1 MEDNNTIE
9 ESNKGFS
16 LSSIKVGRDFKSIGK
31 LILKTIRKPIKFLG
45 GLLELNLFFLIL
57 TILISSIATFVNAK
71 LFTGILISTGA
82 LDTLN
87 NLKLPDSFNPYLNIT
102 TLSLITAATLE
113 GFIAIFEIVR
123 SKSASMVFTLLSIGV
138 MGYSYFQNSDSGYG
152 RLVIGVL
159 LVIATSIL
167 ADKTLKKKVVKWE
180 ELSLKTR
187 FGLWLKFKFFKLAN
201 SSKEPVEILRLNFQH
216 LKNVYGI
223 RQDSLKKQLIRLD
236 MFDVRFFKQLPAD
249 RKKRKKD

>member
-1 MEDNNTIE
+1 MDNNNIVE
-9 ESNKGFS
+9 EASEK
-16 LSSIKVGRDFKSIGK
+16 SIFDRFKIGSDLKSIGK

-57 TILISSIATFVNAK
+57 TILISGIATFVNAK
-71 LFTGILISTGA
+71 LFTSILISTGA
-82 LDTLN
+82 LETLN
-87 NLKLPDSFNPYLNIT
+87 SLKLPASFNPYLNIT

-123 SKSASMVFTLLSIGV
+123 SKSASLIFTLLSIGV
-138 MGYSYFQNSDSGYG
+138 MAYSFWQNTNAGYG
-152 RLVIGVL
+152 RLVIGII

-201 SSKEPVEILRLNFQH
+201 SSKEPVDILRLNFQH

-236 MFDVRFFKQLPAD
+236 MFDTRFFKQLPAD
-249 RKKRKKD
+249 RKKKKKD